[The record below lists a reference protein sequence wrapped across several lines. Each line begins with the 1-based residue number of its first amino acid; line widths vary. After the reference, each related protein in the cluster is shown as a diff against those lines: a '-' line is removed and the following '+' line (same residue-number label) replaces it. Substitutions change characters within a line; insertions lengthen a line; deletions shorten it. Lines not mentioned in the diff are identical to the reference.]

1 MKAKTTYLMLLC
13 VPFITASVLTGCA
26 SPKGFTVTDKREY
39 VQNMRSKAL
48 NQLYS
53 LEPGARSEISS
64 APGYAV
70 FEAVQTQ
77 VLITS
82 LGNASGIV
90 RDNQTGADTY
100 MSAFSAGA
108 GFGLG
113 IKGFRAVVV
122 FKDQPIMN
130 EFVDKGWVFGVSG
143 TADAK
148 SGSEGITASGAIVF
162 DDRLKVYT
170 FTDSGL
176 MAGAS
181 LRGVKVWKKEELNRE
196 LILNWE

>member
-1 MKAKTTYLMLLC
+1 MKTKTTFLLL
-13 VPFITASVLTGCA
+13 FAVLISTISTLSGCA
-26 SPKGFTVTDKREY
+26 SPKGSNTIEKREF

-53 LEPGARSEISS
+53 LEPSARSEISA

-77 VLITS
+77 ILITS
-82 LGNASGIV
+82 LGNAFGIV

-108 GFGLG
+108 GFGAG
-113 IKGFRAVVV
+113 IKGFRAIVV
-122 FKDQPIMN
+122 FKDRTIMN
-130 EFVDKGWVFGVSG
+130 EFIYKGWVFGASG

-148 SGSEGITASGAIVF
+148 SGDDGASTSGAMAF
-162 DDRLKVYT
+162 DDRMKVYT
-170 FTDSGL
+170 FTDTGL

-181 LRGVKVWKKEELNRE
+181 LRGVKVWKDKKLN
-196 LILNWE
+196 